1 MYRIA
6 TNLTPEQREA
16 REAHKAARRA
26 KVRAAAAEKAAALGC
41 KVCRRCKGDGSRESW
56 AAMGSVCARCKG
68 RGYELTAEMKRAE
81 RIEKVRAH
89 LAEVEEIGHE
99 LVANIEERK
108 VRGRRPFKD
117 DVRRLKA
124 RRAQWVAL
132 RDELAALEAC

>member
-68 RGYELTAEMKRAE
+68 RGYELTAEMKAMYLTIPDQTDADGNLLIVPATRTGALYGE
-81 RIEKVRAH
+81 QLDSYHQR
-89 LAEVEEIGHE
+89 
-99 LVANIEERK
+99 VAGFFLSR
-108 VRGRRPFKD
+108 
-117 DVRRLKA
+117 
-124 RRAQWVAL
+124 
-132 RDELAALEAC
+132 LAAE